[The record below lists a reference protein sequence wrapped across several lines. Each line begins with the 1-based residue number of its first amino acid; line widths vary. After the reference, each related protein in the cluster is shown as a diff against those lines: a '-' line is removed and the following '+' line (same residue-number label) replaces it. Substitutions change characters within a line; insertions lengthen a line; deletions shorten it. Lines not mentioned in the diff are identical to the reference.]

1 MDYTTSSTS
10 ESKPCLW
17 DKRYVIEN
25 LPVWI
30 YTDNEQPETFSKCK
44 AKVSSLKY
52 TIEDIELQIQI
63 RELELKTG
71 NSRHQ
76 SNFDFEKWKTQALRA
91 RQTHLYMLNA
101 YTYWMLLNERNEIEE
116 KTDDKLTALIHLLI
130 EDPVDFVPQLEA
142 MLWSVYGTKII
153 KKQLMSVTSALKNS
167 I

>member
-1 MDYTTSSTS
+1 
-10 ESKPCLW
+10 
-17 DKRYVIEN
+17 
-25 LPVWI
+25 
-30 YTDNEQPETFSKCK
+30 
-44 AKVSSLKY
+44 LKY

-142 MLWSVYGTKII
+142 ML
-153 KKQLMSVTSALKNS
+153 
-167 I
+167 